1 MAEGFARARGGG
13 VIEVR
18 SSGTAALGV
27 VNGGA
32 TDAMAEVGI
41 DISGQSSDQLTD
53 AMLDWADSVITLGCC
68 SADEICPVGFKGEK
82 VDWPIRDPYGAS
94 MDLMRSVRDD
104 IEERVDALIKEVS
117 GDETSGEEVTGG

>member
-18 SSGTAALGV
+18 SSGTAALGE
-27 VNGGA
+27 VNGGSIV
-32 TDAMAEVGI
+32 AMREVGI

-68 SADEICPVGFKGEK
+68 TADEICPVDFKGGK
-82 VDWPIRDPYGAS
+82 IDWPIRDPYCAS
-94 MDLMRSVRDD
+94 MDIMRSVRDD
-104 IEERVDALIKEVS
+104 IGERVDALIKEVS
-117 GDETSGEEVTGG
+117 GG